1 MGDLQGWIGR
11 SRTVTDTFTA
21 AAVRRIRATL
31 DLAPDP
37 VPDTMPSHWHAMFF
51 ADIAPQSQLGPD
63 GHPQKGEFL
72 PPVALPRRMFAGR
85 RSRFLAPLPLGATA
99 TRTSTIQAVTEKQ
112 GRTGAM
118 VFVTVRHEIA
128 ADGVALVS
136 EEQDIVYRAAVAPGG
151 APGGA
156 PGAPP
161 ASAGPAMA
169 PENHSWSQVVTP
181 DPVLLFRY
189 SAITFNGHRIHYDA
203 DYVRDEEGYPGLVM
217 NGGLTHLLLAEA
229 AARQG
234 GPLRAFAA
242 KNQRPLFCRRP
253 ITLAGDGAAGT
264 IRLWAADDTGA
275 LAVDATAA
283 FAA

>member
-1 MGDLQGWIGR
+1 M
-11 SRTVTDTFTA
+11 TDTFTA

-37 VPDTMPSHWHAMFF
+37 VPDTVPAHWHAMFF
-51 ADIAPQSQLGPD
+51 ADIAPQSQLDPD
-63 GHPQKGEFL
+63 GHPQKGDFL
-72 PPVALPRRMFAGR
+72 PPVPLPRRMFAGR
-85 RSRFLAPLPLGATA
+85 RTRLLAPLPVGATA
-99 TRTSTIQAVTEKQ
+99 TRTSTIHAVTEKQ

-136 EEQDIVYRAAVAPGG
+136 EDQDIVYREAVAPG
-151 APGGA
+151 A
-156 PGAPP
+156 
-161 ASAGPAMA
+161 ASATASPAMA
-169 PENHSWSQVVTP
+169 PADPAWSQVVTP

-203 DYVRDEEGYPGLVM
+203 DYVRGEEGYPALVM

-229 AARQG
+229 AIRHG
-234 GPLRAFAA
+234 GPLRSFAA
-242 KNQRPLFCRRP
+242 KNQKPLFCGRP
-253 ITLAGDGAAGT
+253 ATLAGDGTTGS

-275 LAVDATAA
+275 LAVDASAE